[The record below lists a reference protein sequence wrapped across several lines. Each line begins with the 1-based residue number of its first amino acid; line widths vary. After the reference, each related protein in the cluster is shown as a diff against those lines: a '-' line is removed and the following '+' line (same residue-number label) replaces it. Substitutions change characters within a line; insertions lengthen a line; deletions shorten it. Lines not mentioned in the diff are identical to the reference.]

1 MENIN
6 IAQVVKNSNSEL
18 LNKLPDFAVRI
29 LTKIVRQDGINHII
43 NKYSDYEG
51 VDFLPKVIEEL
62 NLKIEIEG
70 KENLPDNG
78 KCFFVANHPFGLID
92 GIILTNT
99 VGEKYGKLKAIGNEA
114 FKFFPNLKPII
125 ANVSILGQCSRDY
138 IRELEKVYVSDFPIT
153 HFPAGFVSRINRG
166 KIQDKSWEKSFI
178 RKAVE
183 NQRDIVPI
191 KFYGRNSNLFYTVYI
206 FRQIFRLKTDIELI
220 LLPREMF
227 KKKNKTIKVKIGKPI
242 SYKSFDKTLTHK
254 EWAEKLRKQLY
265 QLNL

>member
-1 MENIN
+1 MDNIN
-6 IAQVVKNSNSEL
+6 ITQVVRSSNSKL
-18 LNKLPDFAVRI
+18 LKRLPDFAVRI
-29 LTKIVRQDGINHII
+29 LAKIVRQDGINHII

-114 FKFFPNLKPII
+114 FKFVPNLKPII
-125 ANVSILGQCSRDY
+125 ANVSVLGQCSREY
-138 IRELEKVYVSDFPIT
+138 ITELEKVYASDSPIT
-153 HFPAGFVSRINRG
+153 HFPAGFVSRIKNR
-166 KIQDKSWEKSFI
+166 KVQDEKWEKSFI
-178 RKAVE
+178 KKAVA

-191 KFYGRNSNLFYTVYI
+191 KFSGRNSNLFYAVYI
-206 FRQIFRLKTDIELI
+206 FRQIFNIKADIELI

-227 KKKNKTIKVKIGKPI
+227 RKRNKTIKVKIGKPI
-242 SYKSFDKTLTHK
+242 SYNVFDKILSHT
-254 EWAEKLRKQLY
+254 EWAQEVRSQVYKL
-265 QLNL
+265 N

>member
-18 LNKLPDFAVRI
+18 LNKLPDSAVKI

-51 VDFLPKVIEEL
+51 VNFLPKVIEEL

-99 VGEKYGKLKAIGNEA
+99 IGEKYGKLKAIGNEA
-114 FKFFPNLKPII
+114 FKFIPNL
-125 ANVSILGQCSRDY
+125 
-138 IRELEKVYVSDFPIT
+138 
-153 HFPAGFVSRINRG
+153 
-166 KIQDKSWEKSFI
+166 
-178 RKAVE
+178 
-183 NQRDIVPI
+183 
-191 KFYGRNSNLFYTVYI
+191 
-206 FRQIFRLKTDIELI
+206 
-220 LLPREMF
+220 
-227 KKKNKTIKVKIGKPI
+227 
-242 SYKSFDKTLTHK
+242 
-254 EWAEKLRKQLY
+254 
-265 QLNL
+265 

>member
-99 VGEKYGKLKAIGNEA
+99 VGEKYGKLKAIGNDA
-114 FKFFPNLKPII
+114 FKYIPNLKPII
-125 ANVSILGQCSRDY
+125 ANVNVFGQCSRDY
-138 IRELEKVYVSDFPIT
+138 IRELEKIYASDFPIT
-153 HFPAGFVSRINRG
+153 HFPAGLVSRITGG
-166 KIQDKSWEKSFI
+166 KIQEKSWEKSFI
-178 RKAVE
+178 RKAAE

-206 FRQIFRLKTDIELI
+206 FRQIFRLKTNIELI

-242 SYKSFDKTLTHK
+242 SYKSFDKTLSHK

-265 QLNL
+265 QLN